1 MGAAGHDGEPVTNLA
16 HEVTRVRAI
25 LPSRLRGLDKNT
37 AALLVTVG
45 AGWASRIVAAFAQ
58 LAMIRVLTETLG
70 IGGYGA
76 FAVLTG
82 LLGWFA
88 LADLGF
94 GSSLQNFISQ
104 NRVEGKTSVDAI
116 ASVATVLAGAMLCL
130 TGLWFGIAGWAGPFL
145 LSASQDISPQTA
157 ATGFLVFAVIA
168 TGTGA
173 SAIALRI
180 CFAEHRGYLAHLV
193 SALSVLMSLALLLL
207 VLPRLS
213 ADDRF
218 VWSLALFAGPT
229 WILPTLLLIGYLLRH
244 RARGHSLHLN
254 FADVR
259 RIWGRA
265 RIFLLYNAMAAL
277 VLNVDYI
284 ILSQTVSTP
293 DIAEY
298 AIFSRVY
305 ALAFFIFGSVLSA
318 YWPLCAEMLH
328 RGETQFVRKM
338 IARSILFGT
347 AVILGATGMLW
358 LFAEP
363 IAQVLA
369 PSGNLVLSLG
379 LIPLFAGYWIVR
391 IWCDTFAMVVH
402 SANRTMVLLIVGPV
416 QAAMNIAFGWYGAQQ
431 GGLAGLLV
439 GMTASFILTVGWF
452 LPVYM
457 SRVVLRGA
465 GALRQ

>member
-1 MGAAGHDGEPVTNLA
+1 MQ
-16 HEVTRVRAI
+16 VRAI
-25 LPSRLRGLDKNT
+25 ALSRLRGLDMRT
-37 AALLVTVG
+37 AAPLITVG
-45 AGWASRIVAAFAQ
+45 AGWTSRIVAALAQ

-76 FAVLTG
+76 FAILTG

-94 GSSLQNFISQ
+94 GASVQNFISQ
-104 NRVEGKTSVDAI
+104 NRVDGKTSVDAI
-116 ASVATVLAGAMLCL
+116 ASVAAVLAGAMLCL
-130 TGLWFGIAGWAGPFL
+130 TALWAGIAGWAGPFL
-145 LSASQDISPQTA
+145 LSASQDITGQTA
-157 ATGFLVFAVIA
+157 TAGFFVFAVVA
-168 TGTGA
+168 TGTGI

-180 CFAEHRGYLAHLV
+180 CFAEHRGYLAHLI
-193 SALSVLMSLALLLL
+193 SAVSVLMSLALLLL
-207 VLPRLS
+207 VLPRLP
-213 ADDRF
+213 AEDRF
-218 VWSLALFAGPT
+218 VWSLALFTGPT
-229 WILPTLLLIGYLLRH
+229 WILPMLFLAAYLIRH
-244 RARGHSLHLN
+244 RARGHHFHLS

-259 RIWGRA
+259 RIWSRA

-284 ILSQTVSTP
+284 ILSQTVSAP
-293 DIAEY
+293 DVAEY

-305 ALAFFIFGSVLSA
+305 ALAFFVFSSVLSA
-318 YWPLCAEMLH
+318 YWPVCAEMLH

-347 AVILGATGMLW
+347 AVILGATSMLW

-369 PSGNLVLSLG
+369 PRGTLVLSLG
-379 LIPLFAGYWIVR
+379 MIPLFAAYWIVR

-402 SANRTMVLLIVGPV
+402 SANRTTVLLMIGPV
-416 QAAMNIAFGWYGAQQ
+416 QAALNIAFGWYGAQQ

-439 GMTASFILTVGWF
+439 GMTASFVLTVGWF

-465 GALRQ
+465 GVLRQ